1 MVTMSDGEQ
10 RLRLALKQ
18 EAEHVQASPE
28 LHRRL
33 RARLRPSRAFRSR
46 ALALSVAAGVVAVGV
61 VLWIVAG
68 TRVVRED
75 VTGPAP
81 ADTFFAGYWPVNSRA
96 EAEAMQERADAG
108 KDTWRRDP
116 ERVARAYG
124 ESLGW
129 DVAHVVYGDQEVR
142 RSELPPGYTDAI
154 VAPRIGE
161 GTNKIAGPDHRVLMV
176 SLEGAE
182 RPVWFVAGIESA
194 TIVVDE
200 PRRGGRI
207 GTPMRARGT
216 GHTFEGNILVTIVD
230 DDERTLGQTPLT
242 AGGTEPAPFEGSIE
256 FSRPST
262 DAGVVKFEGGSG
274 IGGPSTDVTIVR
286 VRFDERASTS
296 PAPTPGATPAA
307 SDEFADEAFRCI
319 VGARHHR
326 DLEMAKPCMTERWA
340 SSITDPA
347 EFIGASS
354 PGLERSTIVSSSR
367 SVDRI
372 VYDALSYW
380 GRSDA
385 LEFVSEDAITLIAE
399 GGEWRADSWQH
410 GEMTPIGSATSV
422 TVRFLALGDTPKCH
436 GDAPAPES
444 FVSIERL
451 VPREVVIDDLALS
464 VVREVLTGV
473 FAFEGDG
480 AGTFAG
486 GTRVTRLSIDDGVAT
501 VELNRLTRPLG
512 TCDFALTALRQ
523 TLTSLDGITDVEVR
537 KAPAQEPIEPDV

>member
-1 MVTMSDGEQ
+1 MPDREQ
-10 RLRLALKQ
+10 RLRLALKR
-18 EAEHVQASPE
+18 EAEHVRVSPE
-28 LHRRL
+28 LHRRV
-33 RARLRPSRAFRSR
+33 RSRLRPSRGFRSR
-46 ALALSVAAGVVAVGV
+46 AVKVSVAAAVVAVGV

-81 ADTFFAGYWPVNSRA
+81 TDTYFAGYWPVSSRA

-108 KDTWRRDP
+108 EDTWRRDP

-129 DVAHVVYGDQEVR
+129 DVAHVIYGDQEGR

-161 GTNKIAGPDHRVLMV
+161 GTNKIVGPDHRILMV
-176 SLEGAE
+176 SLEGAGL
-182 RPVWFVAGIESA
+182 PVWFVAGIEGA

-200 PRRGGRI
+200 PRRGDRVGS
-207 GTPMRARGT
+207 PLRARGT
-216 GHTFEGNILVTIVD
+216 AHTFEGNVRVTIVD
-230 DDERTLGQTPLT
+230 DDARKLGQTPLT

-256 FSRPST
+256 FTDPSSPS
-262 DAGVVKFEGGSG
+262 GVVKFEGDSG

-286 VRFDERASTS
+286 VRFAERVSVS
-296 PAPTPGATPAA
+296 PAPTPGATPVA
-307 SDEFADEAFRCI
+307 SNEFADEAFRCI
-319 VGARHHR
+319 VSARHYR
-326 DLEMAKPCMTERWA
+326 DLEMAKPCMTERWS
-340 SSITDPA
+340 SSIADPV

-367 SVDRI
+367 SVDGI

-380 GRSDA
+380 GRTDA
-385 LEFVSEDAITLIAE
+385 LEFVSEDTITLVAE
-399 GGEWRADSWQH
+399 DGEWRADSWQH
-410 GEMTPIGSATSV
+410 GEMTPIGDTMSV
-422 TVRFLALGDTPKCH
+422 TLRFLALGDTPKCD
-436 GDAPAPES
+436 GDVPAPES
-444 FVSIERL
+444 FVSIDRV
-451 VPREVVIDDLALS
+451 VPSEPVIDDLALS
-464 VVREVLTGV
+464 VVRELLTGV

-486 GTRVTRLSIDDGVAT
+486 GTRVSRVSVADGTAT
-501 VELNRLTRPLG
+501 VELNRLTRRLG

-523 TLTSLDGITDVEVR
+523 TLTTLEGITDVEVR
-537 KAPAQEPIEPDV
+537 EAPAQEPIEPDV